1 MYRGVPSELLSA
13 PDRQATESEAR
24 TVNTNL
30 YSTSHDTPAASAD
43 LFAAARTA
51 VSSAYATF
59 VRHIDALTPAML
71 HASEAAQLREAAD
84 ACVFGDDDAV
94 EHLACACELLARL
107 RGYGRLETAIATRLH
122 DEVLAVD
129 TASLRLSSAAF
140 V

>member
-1 MYRGVPSELLSA
+1 MYRSARSALLSA

-30 YSTSHDTPAASAD
+30 YPTSHDASAGPAD
-43 LFAAARTA
+43 LFAAARAALST
-51 VSSAYATF
+51 AYATF
-59 VRHIDALTPAML
+59 VRHVDALTPAVL
-71 HASEAAQLREAAD
+71 HGPEAAQLRDAAD
-84 ACVFGDDDAV
+84 ACVFGDEDAV

-107 RGYGRLETAIATRLH
+107 CGYGRLETALAARLH

-140 V
+140 A